1 MTRVLTAATLA
12 VLCASFAVAQPLGL
26 PLAVAATNFALIS
39 DKEPELPNTPAGKVA
54 KAYLAAFNDS
64 SEGAQQKFEEKY
76 RVAARLAETSASE
89 RANRMKAMREKN
101 GEFKITQIRESEA
114 NTITLR
120 LMGSKG
126 TEAEM
131 KFVLAA
137 GDFTKLDFIMVSA
150 DDTPA
155 QPLDTDERAAA
166 VEDAAKAMETGYVF
180 PEVGAKM
187 AAAIREKH
195 KSGAY
200 DALSDVGLARAISDE
215 FIAVSNDKHIGMR
228 VQPQAHATAQP
239 SHMPSESDMS
249 RENYYFRKVE
259 RLDGNI
265 GYIKFDLFLDDQG
278 AKDTALLALKFVANC
293 NAIIFDL
300 RQNGGGSP
308 DMIRF
313 ITSSLFDKPT
323 LLNQM
328 MDRDSK
334 IVEEYTTLA
343 DFAGPRFGADI
354 PIFVLTSNRTFSGAE
369 EFSYN
374 LKNLKRATIV
384 GETTGGG
391 AHPVRGEKVGDRFML
406 RVPFMR
412 AHNPITKTNW
422 EGTGVEPDV
431 KVPADK
437 ALEKALELARSKAVT
452 TAKP

>member
-12 VLCASFAVAQPLGL
+12 ALCASFAVAQPMGL
-26 PLAVAATNFALIS
+26 PIAVAATNLALVG

-64 SEGAQQKFEEKY
+64 AEGAQQKFEETY
-76 RVAARLAETSASE
+76 RVAAKLAETSASE

-101 GEFKITQIRESEA
+101 GTFKITQIRESEA

-137 GDFTKLDFIMVSA
+137 DTSKLDFIMVSA

-155 QPLDTDERAAA
+155 QPLNTDERSAA

-200 DALSDVGLARAISDE
+200 DALSDVALARAISDD
-215 FIAVSNDKHIGMR
+215 FVAVSHDKHIGMR
-228 VQPQAHATAQP
+228 VQPPASTAHAI
-239 SHMPSESDMS
+239 MPDERDMS
-249 RENYYFRKVE
+249 KENYYFREVE

-354 PIFVLTSNRTFSGAE
+354 PVFVLTSNRTFSGAE

-391 AHPVRGEKVGDRFML
+391 AHPIRGEKVGDRFML

-412 AHNPITKTNW
+412 AHNPVSQTNW

-437 ALEKALELARSKAVT
+437 ALEKALELARSKAVR
-452 TAKP
+452 AEP

>member
-1 MTRVLTAATLA
+1 MTRVLTAATLTA
-12 VLCASFAVAQPLGL
+12 LCSAFALAQPMSL
-26 PLAVAATNFALIS
+26 PFAMGAATVAMAG
-39 DKEPELPNTPAGKVA
+39 DKEPELPNTPAGNIA

-64 SEGAQQKFEEKY
+64 AEGAQQKFEENY
-76 RVAARLAETSASE
+76 RVASKLAEASASE
-89 RANRMKAMREKN
+89 RASRMKAMREKN
-101 GEFKITQIRESEA
+101 GTFKITQIRESEA

-120 LMGSKG
+120 IMGSKG

-137 GDFTKLDFIMVSA
+137 GDTSKLDFVMVTA
-150 DDTPA
+150 DDMPA
-155 QPLDTDERAAA
+155 QPLNTDERAAA

-180 PEVGAKM
+180 PELGAKM

-200 DALSDVGLARAISDE
+200 DSLSDVALARAITDD
-215 FIAVSNDKHIGMR
+215 FVAVSHDKHIGMR
-228 VQPQAHATAQP
+228 VQPPASASRGQA

-249 RENYYFRKVE
+249 LENYYFRKVE

-265 GYIKFDLFLDDQG
+265 GYIKFDLFLDEQG
-278 AKDTALLALKFVANC
+278 AKDTALLALKFVGNC

-308 DMIRF
+308 EMIRF

-343 DFAGPRFGADI
+343 DFAGPRFGADV
-354 PIFVLTSNRTFSGAE
+354 PVYVLTSNRTFSGAE

-406 RVPFMR
+406 RVPYMR

-437 ALEKALELARSKAVT
+437 ALEKALELARSK
-452 TAKP
+452 TAKPK